1 MKSTGIVR
9 KLDELG
15 RIVLPI
21 ELRRTLG
28 IMGKDRVEIFVEED
42 KIILKKY
49 EHLNQCIVTGEIRPD
64 NMDLVGGKITVS
76 KEGAKKLIEELEA
89 YVAEPVGR

>member
-15 RIVLPI
+15 RITLPI

-28 IMGKDRVEIFVEED
+28 VSERDPLEIFVDEGR
-42 KIILKKY
+42 IILQKY
-49 EHLNQCIVTGEIRPD
+49 EPADIFNGNKDNLYDYCGKKISKDTIVE
-64 NMDLVGGKITVS
+64 LAKIA
-76 KEGAKKLIEELEA
+76 GIIE
-89 YVAEPVGR
+89 

>member
-21 ELRRTLG
+21 ELRRTLN
-28 IMGKDRVEIFVEED
+28 IEDRAPLEIFVED
-42 KIILKKY
+42 NAVVLRKY
-49 EHLNQCIVTGEIRPD
+49 EPACIFCGS
-64 NMDLVGGKITVS
+64 S
-76 KEGAKKLIEELEA
+76 KEVTEHHGRGVCKACMQELSQK
-89 YVAEPVGR
+89 V

>member
-15 RIVLPI
+15 RITLPI

-28 IMGKDRVEIFVEED
+28 VSERDPLEIFVDEG
-42 KIILKKY
+42 KIILQKY
-49 EHLNQCIVTGEIRPD
+49 EPADIFSGNKDELFDYC
-64 NMDLVGGKITVS
+64 GKKV
-76 KEGAKKLIEELEA
+76 AKSSILELAKLAGIIE
-89 YVAEPVGR
+89 

>member
-15 RIVLPI
+15 RITLPI

-28 IMGKDRVEIFVEED
+28 VSERDPLEIFVDEGR
-42 KIILKKY
+42 IILQKY
-49 EHLNQCIVTGEIRPD
+49 EPTDIFNGNKD
-64 NMDLVGGKITVS
+64 NLIDYCGKKIS
-76 KEGAKKLIEELEA
+76 KETIIELAKLAGIID
-89 YVAEPVGR
+89 

>member
-15 RIVLPI
+15 RITLPI

-28 IMGKDRVEIFVEED
+28 VSEHEELEIFVDED
-42 KIILKKY
+42 KIILSKYQPVDIFTGDKRGLIEYHGKK
-49 EHLNQCIVTGEIRPD
+49 
-64 NMDLVGGKITVS
+64 VS
-76 KEGAKKLIEELEA
+76 KKNILEMA
-89 YVAEPVGR
+89 RMAGIVHEA

>member
-15 RIVLPI
+15 RITLPI

-28 IMGKDRVEIFVEED
+28 IEDRDALEIFVDED
-42 KIILKKY
+42 KIVLTKY
-49 EHLNQCIVTGEIRPD
+49 EPTDIFTGEKDILYD
-64 NMDLVGGKITVS
+64 FHGKKVS
-76 KEGAKKLIEELEA
+76 ETSIVQLAKLAGIID
-89 YVAEPVGR
+89 

>member
-15 RIVLPI
+15 RITLPI

-28 IMGKDRVEIFVEED
+28 VNERDPLEIFVDED

-49 EHLNQCIVTGEIRPD
+49 EPTDIFNGEKSELFD
-64 NMDLVGGKITVS
+64 FYGKKVS
-76 KEGAKKLIEELEA
+76 KASIIELAKLAGIIS
-89 YVAEPVGR
+89 AE

>member
-15 RIVLPI
+15 RITLPI

-28 IMGKDRVEIFVEED
+28 ITDREELEIFVDDD
-42 KIILKKY
+42 KIILAKY
-49 EHLNQCIVTGEIRPD
+49 EPQDIFTGDKR
-64 NMDLVGGKITVS
+64 G
-76 KEGAKKLIEELEA
+76 LIEYHGKKVSRKNIQEMAKIAGILPE
-89 YVAEPVGR
+89 EE

>member
-15 RIVLPI
+15 RITLPI

-28 IMGKDRVEIFVEED
+28 VSERDPLEIFVDEG
-42 KIILKKY
+42 KIILQKY
-49 EHLNQCIVTGEIRPD
+49 EPADIFNGNKD
-64 NMDLVGGKITVS
+64 DLVDYCGKKIS
-76 KEGAKKLIEELEA
+76 KSTIIELAKIAGIIE
-89 YVAEPVGR
+89 

>member
-9 KLDELG
+9 KVDELG

-21 ELRRTLG
+21 ELRKVLHIDVRDAL
-28 IMGKDRVEIFVEED
+28 EIFVDEG

-49 EHLNQCIVTGEIRPD
+49 EPADIFTGSME
-64 NMDLVGGKITVS
+64 DLIEYKGKKVS
-76 KEGAKKLIEELEA
+76 KQSVIEMAKQIGLN
-89 YVAEPVGR
+89 

>member
-15 RIVLPI
+15 RITLPI

-28 IMGKDRVEIFVEED
+28 VQDRDALEIFVD
-42 KIILKKY
+42 DGKIILSKYLPSDIFTGSTEELYDFCDKK
-49 EHLNQCIVTGEIRPD
+49 
-64 NMDLVGGKITVS
+64 VS
-76 KEGAKKLIEELEA
+76 KESIVQLAKIA
-89 YVAEPVGR
+89 GIID

>member
-15 RIVLPI
+15 RITLPI

-28 IMGKDRVEIFVEED
+28 VGERDALEIFVED
-42 KIILKKY
+42 DRIILTKY
-49 EHLNQCIVTGEIRPD
+49 EPTDIFTGEKE
-64 NMDLVGGKITVS
+64 DLYDFCGKKIS
-76 KEGAKKLIEELEA
+76 KDSIIQLAKIAGVIE
-89 YVAEPVGR
+89 

>member
-21 ELRRTLG
+21 ELRRTLN
-28 IMGKDRVEIFVEED
+28 IEDRAPLEIFVENNAVV
-42 KIILKKY
+42 LRKY
-49 EHLNQCIVTGEIRPD
+49 EPACIFCGSSQEITDYHGYGICKACLRE
-64 NMDLVGGKITVS
+64 LS
-76 KEGAKKLIEELEA
+76 AKL
-89 YVAEPVGR
+89 

>member
-15 RIVLPI
+15 RITLPI

-28 IMGKDRVEIFVEED
+28 VGERDSLEIFVDED
-42 KIILKKY
+42 KIVLQKY
-49 EHLNQCIVTGEIRPD
+49 EPSDIFSGTRE
-64 NMDLVGGKITVS
+64 DLLDYHGKKVS
-76 KEGAKKLIEELEA
+76 KASIIELAKLAGIVE
-89 YVAEPVGR
+89 